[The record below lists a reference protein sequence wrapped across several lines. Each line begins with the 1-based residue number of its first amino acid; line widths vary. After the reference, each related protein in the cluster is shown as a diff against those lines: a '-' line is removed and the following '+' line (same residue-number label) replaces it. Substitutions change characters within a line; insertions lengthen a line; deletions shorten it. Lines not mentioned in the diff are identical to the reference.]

1 MMEKRAMEPKEVLPK
16 SHGIYT
22 IPEAAR
28 IILATHPLPGV
39 GGAFQQDFQWRLLH
53 WVDGKVIQYGQFED
67 GLPVRKKFTTFEAL
81 ISMRI
86 VFLLWTRGVSVGT
99 ISRAEKRLIAET
111 GVPWPLASELLWRR
125 KAPDFPR
132 FAALI
137 AESKHGPEA
146 MGFLEGWLEEN
157 ASAMEF
163 NEHGVA
169 CAWRAAK
176 NVLMHGGVVS
186 GRPCV
191 AGRRTPAWVVHGLYE
206 QGESIE
212 EIAYDYDLT
221 EEKVKDAVAWG
232 NQLAAIAL

>member
-1 MMEKRAMEPKEVLPK
+1 MEPKEVLPK

-39 GGAFQQDFQWRLLH
+39 GKAFQQDFQWRLLH
-53 WVDGKVIQYGQFED
+53 WVDDGVIQHGRFD
-67 GLPVRKKFTTFEAL
+67 NGLPIPKKYTTFEGL
-81 ISMRI
+81 ISMRV
-86 VFLLWTRGVSVGT
+86 VFALWSEGVSIGT
-99 ISRAEKRLIAET
+99 ISRAEKRLIVEM
-111 GVPWPLASELLWRR
+111 GVPWPLASEPLWHRE
-125 KAPDFPR
+125 APAFSSLS
-132 FAALI
+132 ALI

-146 MGFLEGWLEEN
+146 MNFLEGWLDEN
-157 ASAMEF
+157 ARAMEF

-176 NVLMHGGVVS
+176 NVLIHGRIVS

-191 AGRRTPAWVVHGLYE
+191 AGRRTPVWVVHGLYE
-206 QGESIE
+206 QGESIQ

>member
-1 MMEKRAMEPKEVLPK
+1 MEPKKALPK

-53 WVDGKVIQYGQFED
+53 WVDDGVIQHGRFD
-67 GLPVRKKFTTFEAL
+67 NGLPIRKKYTTFEGL
-81 ISMRI
+81 ISMRV
-86 VFLLWTRGVSVGT
+86 VFALWTRGVSIGT
-99 ISRAEKRLIAET
+99 ISRAEKRLIAEM
-111 GVPWPLASELLWRR
+111 GVMWPLSSEPVWRR
-125 KAPDFPR
+125 EAPAFPR
-132 FAALI
+132 LSALI

-146 MGFLEGWLEEN
+146 MDFLEGWLEEN

-163 NEHGVA
+163 NEQGVA

-176 NVLMHGGVVS
+176 NVSIHGGVVS

-191 AGRRTPAWVVHGLYE
+191 AGTRTPTWIIIGMTEAGDSV
-206 QGESIE
+206 E
-212 EIAYDYDLT
+212 EIAYWYDLPD
-221 EEKVKDAVAWG
+221 ERVKDAIAWEKRLDSV
-232 NQLAAIAL
+232 NIPNL